1 MALTLLDELAAAV
14 ARAEAVASA
23 TVVDTSR
30 SVPRRAGAKM
40 LVYPDGR
47 TSGTIG
53 GGEMESRVVEEAR
66 ASLLDRRPR
75 LLSYSLVDPA
85 SGDPGVCGG
94 DVKVFVEPHM
104 PSPTLLLIG
113 FGHVG
118 RAVAELAHWLG
129 YEVVV
134 NDDREGLD
142 VESEN
147 VDMFVIGSVEDA
159 VERAP
164 IRPDTAIVAVTR
176 NAGLDIAAL
185 PHLLA
190 TDALYIG
197 VMGSRRRWDT
207 TRAALVAAGV
217 AESDL
222 DRVRAPIGIEVGADT
237 PEEIA
242 VSIMAEIIACR
253 DG

>member
-1 MALTLLDELAAAV
+1 
-14 ARAEAVASA
+14 
-23 TVVDTSR
+23 
-30 SVPRRAGAKM
+30 
-40 LVYPDGR
+40 
-47 TSGTIG
+47 
-53 GGEMESRVVEEAR
+53 
-66 ASLLDRRPR
+66 
-75 LLSYSLVDPA
+75 
-85 SGDPGVCGG
+85 GVCGG

-147 VDMFVIGSVEDA
+147 VDLSVLGSVEDA
-159 VERAP
+159 VERPP
-164 IRPDTAIVAVTR
+164 IRPDTAIVAGTR